1 MSGISAII
9 IDDNPLN
16 NDVLLTLLEQNDV
29 ETVAIESPSLL
40 DETLQKF
47 GVPSVIFL
55 DLEFPNY
62 DGFDILVLLRENPLL
77 NKTPIVA
84 YSVHT
89 SEIDRARQAG
99 FDGFLGKPLNAQ
111 AFERQLQHILSG
123 MPVWEV

>member
-1 MSGISAII
+1 MTGYSALV

-16 NDVLLTLLEQNDV
+16 NDVLLTLLEQHGV
-29 ETVAIESPSLL
+29 KTVAIESPQAVE
-40 DETLQKF
+40 ETIDAV

-62 DGFDILVLLRENPLL
+62 DGFDIFAVLRDNPLL
-77 NKTPIVA
+77 NNTPIVA
-84 YSVHT
+84 YSVHI

-111 AFERQLQHILSG
+111 QFQRNLEQILNG
-123 MPVWEV
+123 DTIWEV

>member
-1 MSGISAII
+1 MSEYSAVI

-16 NDVLLTLLEQNDV
+16 NDVLVALLERYNV
-29 ETVAIESPSLL
+29 KTIAIQSPTQF
-40 DETLQKF
+40 DETLEKIRR
-47 GVPSVIFL
+47 PTMIFL

-62 DGFDILVLLRENPLL
+62 DGFDVLQTLRANPLL
-77 NKTPIVA
+77 DQTPIIA

-111 AFERQLQHILSG
+111 RFEQNLNNILDGESI
-123 MPVWEV
+123 WEI